1 MNASPSLS
9 QDRKFRVDVLW
20 NIASLGVLGVSG
32 IVLNVLIAGTVGAEA
47 LGVFNQVFAV
57 YIFLSQL
64 SVGGVHLSV
73 MKHVSHHPRDRD
85 TCAAITVSALV
96 LCTFLATLFALLT
109 WLASDW
115 LGHLFD
121 SPGVAVGLV
130 LVSPGLI
137 FFALNKVLLN
147 GINGASAMRAYAV
160 FQALRF
166 VLILLGVST
175 IIASDLPGTYLAA
188 SLSVAELVLFPCLVL
203 FTHLRLWS
211 LWPSWTR
218 RHWLQA
224 HFSFGA
230 RGLLSGALNEIN
242 TRVDILMLGYFT
254 SDAAVGIYSVA
265 AIMAEGFSQLSIVL
279 RRNVDP
285 ILGECFASGNLRR
298 IEAEARKLR
307 RWFWPAMLTLG
318 GLAALLYP
326 VAMGLLAGGDFSS
339 SNHLFAILMLGVV
352 LNASYRPF
360 LGILL
365 QSGHPGRH
373 TLLVASLVL
382 VNIVGNGLLIPWWGV
397 TGAALATAS
406 VLVLEAVLIRLGAR
420 RFCGVRI

>member
-1 MNASPSLS
+1 MTASPLPN
-9 QDRKFRVDVLW
+9 QDSKFRVDVLW

-32 IVLNVLIAGTVGAEA
+32 IVLNVLIASTVGAEA
-47 LGVFNQVFAV
+47 LGIFNQVFAV

-73 MKHVSHHPRDRD
+73 MKHVSHHPRDRE
-85 TCAAITVSALV
+85 TCAAITVSALL
-96 LCTFLATLFALLT
+96 LCTLLATLFALLT
-109 WLASDW
+109 WLTSNW
-115 LGHLFD
+115 FGQLFD

-130 LVSPGLI
+130 LVSPGLV

-166 VLILLGVST
+166 VLILLGVAT
-175 IIASDLPGTYLAA
+175 VIAFDFPGTYLAA
-188 SLSVAELVLFPCLVL
+188 SLSVAELILFPCLAL
-203 FTHLRLWS
+203 FTHRW
-211 LWPSWTR
+211 LWPLWPTWTR
-218 RHWLQA
+218 RHWLRA

-307 RWFWPAMLTLG
+307 RWFWPTMWTLG

-365 QSGHPGRH
+365 QAGHPGRH
-373 TLLVASLVL
+373 TLLVALLVL
-382 VNIVGNGLLIPWWGV
+382 VNIVGNGFMIPLWGV

-406 VLVLEAVLIRLGAR
+406 VLVLEAVLIRAGAW
-420 RFCGVRI
+420 RFCHVRI